1 MLSCDV
7 ILTQS
12 KSIMQLISLN
22 QILTICMPVK
32 CEPKLSLQFT
42 ESIVNTLS
50 WLDMGL
56 LCNLGLEREELC

>member
-1 MLSCDV
+1 
-7 ILTQS
+7 
-12 KSIMQLISLN
+12 
-22 QILTICMPVK
+22 MPVK

-42 ESIVNTLS
+42 ESKVNTLS